1 MNNTTLQ
8 VKFKKRL
15 NKIDSQDYDNI
26 QSWEIAEAF
35 NKAQIEWCRRQ
46 LSGTNMRQ
54 EGDEMSKRRIDDLSI
69 LLKKEK
75 LTGVDVIYDDNF
87 GYFESTNFGN
97 IYNPNIGGDYLEF
110 KRIECNSQQCFP
122 FIPSSDV
129 TELVT
134 TTNTIPGYWANGG
147 WTITGGYYEPGS
159 QTEITTVQRVPTF
172 TFNTHGMAPINIPK
186 NPWDQSITTQ
196 WGSLGSV
203 TNYNNVGTT
212 GGTFPG
218 IAASQVVTQEPWVWN
233 QNLDFTYVLEDSG
246 VWSTTYPGNYGT
258 LYNADIVIPF
268 GGLAD
273 NNNDGIPDSCDL
285 CNKTATEI
293 INDQDLLTLAC
304 TNNSVG
310 WLVGGP
316 SREWIDCNGG
326 GNGIATSAVIPDL
339 YGEDYDGILY
349 DEDGNVV
356 LPYNYTNTPNIW
368 ANNSLALFGQE
379 EPGNSCGVA
388 CWFKPSSVE
397 NIGYSLNDWQTTP
410 GDWVPYNF
418 TQNDD
423 IWVNPV
429 TVTQTTEVTTTIPF
443 QNCYCAP
450 GADKDNFCV
459 KPRSMTVYQSE
470 VANVD
475 VILRD
480 PLKRPDFE
488 WAETFCTFQSNDVT
502 PQIRIWRKDFY
513 VMDPTLVYYRTPRRI
528 EITGSVDPYT
538 GIQIVADVNP
548 EFKDDIVELMIDSAA
563 AIIAGDISDANQ
575 MGRGSQESE
584 KNN

>member
-26 QSWEIAEAF
+26 QSWEIAEAY

-69 LLKKEK
+69 LLKRET
-75 LTGVDVIYDDNF
+75 LIGVDVIYDDKF

-122 FIPSSDV
+122 FIPASDITQLVDV
-129 TELVT
+129 T
-134 TTNTIPGYWANGG
+134 NTVPGYWQDGG
-147 WTITGGYYEPGS
+147 WTVTGGYYNPGA
-159 QTEITTVQRVPTF
+159 EAEVTTVRRVPTF
-172 TFNTHGMAPINIPK
+172 TFYSHGQSQFNIPK
-186 NPWDQSITTQ
+186 SPWDQNTITS
-196 WGSLGSV
+196 WGSLGAVLDYANDVS
-203 TNYNNVGTT
+203 
-212 GGTFPG
+212 GGIFPG
-218 IAASQVVTQEPWVWN
+218 IQPSEVVTQEPWVWN
-233 QNLDFTYVLEDSG
+233 QTLEFAYVMQGISPY
-246 VWSTTYPGNYGT
+246 STTPPGNY
-258 LYNADIVIPF
+258 DIVYNQNIIPPW
-268 GGLAD
+268 GGNSD
-273 NNNDGIPDSCDL
+273 SNNDGITDACDL
-285 CNKTATEI
+285 CNKTAFEI
-293 INDQDLLTLAC
+293 TNDTDLLTLAC
-304 TNNSVG
+304 SGNNTG

-316 SREWIDCNGG
+316 SREWINCNGG
-326 GNGIATSAVIPDL
+326 GPGIATYETIPDL

-349 DEDGNVV
+349 DEDGNTV
-356 LPYNYTNTPNIW
+356 LPYNYTNTPNTW
-368 ANNSLALFGQE
+368 ANNSQAVFAQV
-379 EPGNSCGVA
+379 EPGEYCGIA
-388 CWFKPSSVE
+388 CWWKPGRVD

-410 GDWVPYNF
+410 GEWVPYTF
-418 TQNDD
+418 TENEDVYID
-423 IWVNPV
+423 PV
-429 TVTQTTEVTTTIPF
+429 TTTYQVEETTTIPF

-488 WAETFCTFQSNDVT
+488 WSETFCTFQSNNVT

-513 VMDPTLVYYRTPRRI
+513 IMDPVLVYYRVPRRI
-528 EITGSVDPYT
+528 EILGSVDPYT
-538 GIQIVADVNP
+538 GIAVAADVNP
-548 EFKDDIVELMIDSAA
+548 EFKDDIVELIIDSAV
-563 AIIAGDISDANQ
+563 AIIAGDISDVNQ